1 MSDSTST
8 SRSKSLFNL
17 ATTRG
22 QVLRFIVVGGTNTVL
37 TSAAFYL
44 LAIVLPVMLAF
55 TVVYLSGLAFVIV
68 VTPRYVFGSST
79 SRKRRLLLA
88 LWYLGTYG
96 AGNGMI
102 SLLTSEFSASRGLV
116 VIVTVMVTAPLSFI
130 GAKLLVG
137 GRGWR
142 SEGRSST

>member
-8 SRSKSLFNL
+8 TRSKRFFNL

-22 QVLRFIVVGGTNTVL
+22 QALRFIVVGGANTFL
-37 TSAAFYL
+37 TTVAFYL
-44 LAIVLPVMLAF
+44 LAAVLPTRIAF
-55 TVVYLSGLAFVIV
+55 TVVYLAGLAFAIL

-96 AGNGMI
+96 VGNGMI
-102 SLLTSEFSASRGLV
+102 SLLTSETSASRELV
-116 VIVTVMVTAPLSFI
+116 VIGTVMVTAPLGFV
-130 GAKLLVG
+130 GAKVLVG
-137 GRGWR
+137 RRG
-142 SEGRSST
+142 

>member
-8 SRSKSLFNL
+8 SRSKRLFNL

-22 QVLRFIVVGGTNTVL
+22 QVLRFIVVGGTNTAL
-37 TSAAFYL
+37 TTTAFYL
-44 LAIVLPVMLAF
+44 LATVLPTRIAF
-55 TVVYLSGLAFVIV
+55 TAVYLTGLAFVIV

-79 SRKRRLLLA
+79 SRKRRFLLA

-96 AGNGMI
+96 VGNGMI
-102 SLLTSEFSASRGLV
+102 SLLTSESSASRGLV
-116 VIVTVMVTAPLSFI
+116 VIGTVMVTTPLSFV

-137 GRGWR
+137 RHG
-142 SEGRSST
+142 